1 MQKLIRS
8 YYSDDTAAEDVKVML
23 LTVAAIGTS
32 IAVGWYIFNM
42 IQKQT
47 DKQKCNGS
55 ANPFCVE

>member
-23 LTVAAIGTS
+23 LTVAAIGSS
-32 IAVGWYIFNM
+32 IAVSWYIFSM

-47 DKQKCNGS
+47 DKQKCNGN